1 MDTNLTPEQSQA
13 LGSAGKQPLVVTDP
27 ATNRKYV
34 LIAADEFSKLE
45 SVAAIR
51 NGLAQMEAGNGQD
64 VVDAF
69 HDIRNQLD
77 RRGS

>member
-13 LGSAGKQPLVVTDP
+13 LGSAGEQPLIVIDP

-45 SVAAIR
+45 TVAAIR
-51 NGLAQMEAGNGQD
+51 NGLAQMEAGNGED

-69 HDIRNQLD
+69 QDIRNQLD